1 MGFENDV
8 IQSIDHGDVEKHPVI
23 AQMYE
28 RAEQILQEE
37 AVDPLHF
44 VDLYGEENV
53 TRDLNHIKELKEKF
67 EHSSDKSAKIFEA
80 IVYQHIELSE
90 WLGPN
95 AETIRASEFDDL
107 KNGTDVIVEFTTDD
121 FKKHLALGIDVTFGS
136 QVLEKKF
143 NRIKEEIDSDM
154 LTEVKYYE
162 SHDFKGSLKN
172 APRVIVGVEKDT
184 VVALAAL
191 WMRSQNAELGK
202 HFARE
207 IIIKEITLQLQT
219 FLAYA
224 NSIGAQKAVR
234 SYTQAL
240 SIIKNSIGPVS
251 PERREAY
258 SKHSSDISND
268 KVLQSIQTQLEK
280 FQTSSIDA

>member
-1 MGFENDV
+1 MGFENKV
-8 IQSIDHGDVEKHPVI
+8 IQSLDHGDIEKHPVI
-23 AQMYE
+23 VQMHE
-28 RAEQILQEE
+28 RAEKILQEE
-37 AVDPLHF
+37 AVDPHHF
-44 VDLYGEENV
+44 IDLYGEKNV
-53 TRDLNHIKELKEKF
+53 SRDLNHIQELKEKF
-67 EHSSDKSAKIFEA
+67 EHSSDKTAKVFET

-95 AETIRASEFDDL
+95 AETIKTSEFDDIE
-107 KNGTDVIVEFTTDD
+107 NGVDLIVEFTTDN

-136 QVLEKKF
+136 HILEKKI
-143 NRIKEEIDSDM
+143 NRIKEEIDADT

-162 SHDFKGSLKN
+162 SHDFKDSLKN

-191 WMRSQNAELGK
+191 WMRNQNAELGK

-224 NSIGAQKAVR
+224 KSVGSEKAVR

-240 SIIKNSIGPVS
+240 SIVKNSVGPVS

-258 SKHSSDISND
+258 SKNSTDINND
-268 KVLQSIQTQLEK
+268 KVLQSIQAQLER
-280 FQTSSIDA
+280 FQVTSTET